1 MTHGMLAFPFQ
12 DRERDGCSCPCHVCH
27 PAKTSEY
34 HACFCTHHMVEG
46 HHRKDVWARLVMVT
60 TWRRAT
66 AQATSLS
73 SCGPRTILM
82 ERRSALATAPCSEST
97 MVVEV

>member
-1 MTHGMLAFPFQ
+1 MTHGMRSFPLQ
-12 DRERDGCSCPCHVCH
+12 DRERDCCSCPSYVCN
-27 PAKTSEY
+27 PSKISEY
-34 HACFCTHHMVEG
+34 HACFCTHHTVEG
-46 HHRKDVWARLVMVT
+46 IPKRNVLARWVMMKT
-60 TWRRAT
+60 LRRAA

-73 SCGPRTILM
+73 SCGPRTILI